1 MAQKSLP
8 PVQNGSTGEAV
19 RFLQQLLI
27 VFGKLSNS
35 DFDAIFGSNTE
46 NAVKEFQREQN
57 LTVDGKVGPQTW
69 AALGNQTKNT
79 CAQFQ

>member
-8 PVQNGSTGEAV
+8 TLQNGSNGEAV

-27 VFGKLSNS
+27 VFGKLGNS
-35 DFDAIFGSNTE
+35 DFDAIFGSKTE
-46 NAVKEFQREQN
+46 SAVKEFQREQN

-69 AALGNQTKNT
+69 GALGNQTKNT
-79 CAQFQ
+79 CAQF